1 MENSTST
8 LVSIERQIMKNVKVN
23 FDVWIQ
29 FLGMLGVL
37 GGLVFVGLEMR
48 QSQMIA
54 QAGQQQDRTAAF
66 FGLLGS
72 NNEAGVDWQSTVYDA
87 NAKYSEGYTLS
98 EVVRRNNYHAH
109 LFTYEN
115 DYFQFMQ
122 GLMPPQV
129 WEAKLV
135 ALEFFYNQ
143 CDMRDLMIDR
153 LNWFPSGFVEIINN
167 LNDEC

>member
-1 MENSTST
+1 
-8 LVSIERQIMKNVKVN
+8 MKNVKVN

-122 GLMPPQV
+122 GLMPLQV

-143 CDMRDLMIDR
+143 CDMRDLMNDR

-167 LNDEC
+167 LNEEC

>member
-1 MENSTST
+1 M
-8 LVSIERQIMKNVKVN
+8 I
-23 FDVWIQ
+23 
-29 FLGMLGVL
+29 GVL

-66 FGLLGS
+66 FGLIGS

-87 NAKYSEGYTLS
+87 NAEYSEGYTTS
-98 EVVRRNNYHAH
+98 EIVRRNNYHAH

-115 DYFQFMQ
+115 DYFQFVQ
-122 GLMPPQV
+122 GLMPQQV

-143 CDMRDLMIDR
+143 CDMRDLMNYR
-153 LNWFPSGFVEIINN
+153 KNWFPARFVEIING
-167 LNDEC
+167 LNDQC